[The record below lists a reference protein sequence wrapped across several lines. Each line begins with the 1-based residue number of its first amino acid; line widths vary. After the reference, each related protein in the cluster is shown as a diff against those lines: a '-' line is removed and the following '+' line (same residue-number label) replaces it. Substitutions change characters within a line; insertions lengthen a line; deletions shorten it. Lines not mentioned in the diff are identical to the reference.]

1 MATFLCS
8 PLDVAKAS
16 LVRDY
21 VHNPEVFVCHVTT
34 CAALER
40 LVCIQERSHCSALRG
55 ISVTISVFCIVYSC
69 NVARFSPCEQRPV
82 FLLAS
87 DSDGQTDMSGFS
99 AELIDYLEGRIT
111 FEEFDK
117 RRDER
122 KTKVKWQN

>member
-1 MATFLCS
+1 MATFVCS
-8 PLDVAKAS
+8 PLDVAKAP
-16 LVRDY
+16 LARVY
-21 VHNPEVFVCHVTT
+21 VPNPEVFVCHVTT

-40 LVCIQERSHCSALRG
+40 LVCIRERSDCSALRS
-55 ISVTISVFCIVYSC
+55 ISVTISVFCLVYLY
-69 NVARFSPCEQRPV
+69 NVARFFPCEQRPV

-87 DSDGQTDMSGFS
+87 DSHRQTDMSGFS

-122 KTKVKWQN
+122 KTKVNRQN